1 MPTMPTQAELLA
13 DLRAALEADPK
24 ISQITQQRAE
34 TRDMLAKLQ
43 ARREQYAADIET
55 VKREIN
61 SLESHRLNR
70 LSKAEDPSQ
79 VEERILQTRGRLSS
93 LEEWLKNT
101 EAYIKRNEADLKRI
115 EANLGEAMRAAI
127 GRHQTGIEELF
138 RPMLMAVVELA
149 ESWKAAKAELAD
161 QWDMEGV
168 ECLPQGIRLSELLP
182 DNKGLAFR
190 PAHTMSFFAF

>member
-13 DLRAALEADPK
+13 DLRAALETDPQ

-34 TRDMLAKLQ
+34 TRDILAKLG
-43 ARREQYAADIET
+43 ARCGQYTEDIAA
-55 VKREIN
+55 VKMEIN
-61 SLESHRLNR
+61 SLDSQRLNC
-70 LSKAEDPSQ
+70 LAKADDPSQ

-93 LEEWLKNT
+93 LEEWLKDT

-115 EANLGEAMRAAI
+115 EANLGEAMRVAI

-182 DNKGLAFR
+182 NNKGLAFR
-190 PAHTMSFFAF
+190 PAHTMSFLAF